1 MALIKLMIV
10 DDDDEY
16 SFNLC
21 NSLTHNFS
29 EILLVSYCSNSYNI
43 EEWIKKIDPDIVL
56 TCEKYYKV
64 ITGHYAKILL
74 ILSSGSS
81 SGRVAGIPSIY
92 KYKEVNKIAGDIINS
107 FTNAGNIISQ
117 VKEKI
122 ARIIPVYSASGG
134 TGKTSIALGI
144 GSICSLAGLKVLY
157 LNLEQFQ
164 STKFFF
170 SSNTDYSMSEIIYY
184 IRVKDNNLMSK
195 LTAMRCQDPSTNLF
209 YYQPANNSLELTEL
223 LPGDMELLLGRLKES
238 GQYDIIMVDMD
249 SRFDANT
256 LEVFSNSDEIICLI
270 VDDEICLHKTS
281 IFLESLSKL
290 PNSSSQFTYLPE
302 KIVYVANKVSDQ
314 ALPLIKSIISSERIL
329 TEIPLVESFN
339 SKKFGIMGGP
349 DAIYSSLRQIAGR
362 YISQQYRGDDL
373 EQGLAE

>member
-56 TCEKYYKV
+56 TGEKFYNV
-64 ITGHYAKILL
+64 ITKHYAKTLL

-81 SGRVAGIPSIY
+81 SSGVAEIPSIY
-92 KYKEVNKIAGDIINS
+92 KYKDVNKIAGDIINS
-107 FTNAGNIISQ
+107 FTKAGNIISPA
-117 VKEKI
+117 KEKA
-122 ARIIPVYSASGG
+122 ARIIPVYSASGS

-144 GSICSLAGLKVLY
+144 GSICSLYGLKVLY

-170 SSNTDYSMSEIIYY
+170 SCNADYSISEVIYY
-184 IRVKDNNLMSK
+184 VRVKDNNLISK
-195 LTAMRCQDPSTNLF
+195 LTAMRCQDPSTNMF
-209 YYQPANNSLELTEL
+209 YYQPANNPLEMTEL
-223 LPGDMELLLGRLKES
+223 LPGDLEFLIDNLKES
-238 GQYDIIMVDMD
+238 GQYDIIVVDMD
-249 SRFDANT
+249 SRLDANT
-256 LEVFSNSDEIICLI
+256 LKIFNNSDEIIYLL
-270 VDDEICLHKTS
+270 VNDEICLHKTS
-281 IFLESLSKL
+281 IFLGSLNKL
-290 PNSSSQFTYLPE
+290 SNSSNQFAYLPD
-302 KIVYVANKVSDQ
+302 KIIYVANKVSNQ
-314 ALPLIKSIISSERIL
+314 ALPLIKNVISSERIL
-329 TEIPLVESFN
+329 SEIPLIESFN

-349 DAIYSSLRQIAGR
+349 DTIYSSLKQIAGR
-362 YISQQYRGDDL
+362 YIRQQSQG
-373 EQGLAE
+373 G

>member
-64 ITGHYAKILL
+64 ITGHYGKILL

-81 SGRVAGIPSIY
+81 SGRVPGIPSIY

-117 VKEKI
+117 VKETA
-122 ARIIPVYSASGG
+122 ARIIPVYSASGS

-184 IRVKDNNLMSK
+184 VRVKDNNLISK
-195 LTAMRCQDPSTNLF
+195 LTAMRCQDPSTDLF

-223 LPGDMELLLGRLKES
+223 LPGDMELLLGSLKKS
-238 GQYDIIMVDMD
+238 GLYDIIIVDMD

-256 LEVFSNSDEIICLI
+256 LEVFSNSDEIICLL

-290 PNSSSQFTYLPE
+290 QNSSSQFTYLSE

-349 DAIYSSLRQIAGR
+349 DTIYSSLRQIAGR
-362 YISQQYRGDDL
+362 YISQHL
-373 EQGLAE
+373 QGG